1 MSHNNDV
8 TMFSIPA
15 HVLPS
20 TPTDLVLGL
29 DFLAKYKI
37 GIDFNSK
44 KGSVSR
50 LNYVIGGQL
59 RNYLF

>member
-1 MSHNNDV
+1 MSHTDDV
-8 TMFSIPA
+8 TMMTSPFSIAA

-44 KGSVSR
+44 KDWF
-50 LNYVIGGQL
+50 QD
-59 RNYLF
+59 